1 MTIRAIGHA
10 ALLSCLLLAPGSA
23 TAQDADDWDYG
34 EDPARRMAVAAVT
47 FENFGV
53 AVRCIDE
60 NLSVVLS
67 GLPASSGERTLR
79 YGMGDGAE
87 ADSRWISGRDSTAAF
102 SIWPR
107 AVGTDLSRG
116 GRLSLDVPDG
126 ERRRRFAVDLPP
138 STTSVARVFRA
149 CGHELPAVG
158 DNDAPDGDS
167 LAGIVWVRSPEI
179 NFPSRARYEGGLAA
193 INCTLRA
200 NGRLRDCTIES
211 EFPEG
216 SGFGRAA
223 TLGAH
228 QTAQVG
234 LAPGASGGMDGR
246 KIAFVSRYSSYE
258 AVTAPPPSRLPG
270 RDEAYDPPPAK
281 AADK

>member
-1 MTIRAIGHA
+1 VTIRSIGHA
-10 ALLSCLLLAPGSA
+10 ALICLLLASGPA

-34 EDPARRMAVAAVT
+34 EDPSRQTVIAAIT
-47 FENFGV
+47 FANFGV

-67 GLPASSGERTLR
+67 GLPAASGERTMR
-79 YGMGDGAE
+79 YRMGDGAE
-87 ADSRWISGRDSTAAF
+87 TDSRWISGRDSTAAF

-107 AVGTDLSRG
+107 AVGTELSRG

-138 STTSVARVFRA
+138 STASVARVFRA
-149 CGHELPAVG
+149 CGHELPATG
-158 DNDAPDGDS
+158 NNDAPAGDN
-167 LAGIVWVRSPEI
+167 LAGLIWIKVPEVSFPDRS
-179 NFPSRARYEGGLAA
+179 NYGVGLAA
-193 INCTLRA
+193 INCTARA

-223 TLGAH
+223 TYGAH
-228 QTAQVG
+228 RSGQVG
-234 LAPGASGGMDGR
+234 LAEGSDGSMEGR
-246 KIAFVSRYSSYE
+246 KIAFVTRYSSYDE
-258 AVTAPPPSRLPG
+258 MLTPPPSRLPR
-270 RDEAYDPPPAK
+270 RDEVYSPPPPPRD
-281 AADK
+281 ADK